1 MRPGSIES
9 KRPTEPV
16 PRVRQTVPPPHPP
29 PHCTASLRAL
39 HCYVSP
45 VSRIPPPPSLPSRA
59 PYRRTSP
66 HFAQWINQAEW
77 WGTRHSVYVYVYI
90 PMSDKARRNSVAS
103 IYYNKRDVKRGGQT
117 LEARD
122 IAILRFTG
130 IRACGSRIEYQ
141 SLKTRMTRHVSICL
155 G

>member
-29 PHCTASLRAL
+29 SLCIATRSAPL
-39 HCYVSP
+39 RVARLSYP
-45 VSRIPPPPSLPSRA
+45 PIPPAPRA

-77 WGTRHSVYVYVYI
+77 WGTRHRVYVYVYI
-90 PMSDKARRNSVAS
+90 PMSDEARRNSVAS

-117 LEARD
+117 RWRPVISLYWELHESRM
-122 IAILRFTG
+122 
-130 IRACGSRIEYQ
+130 RIEYQ
-141 SLKTRMTRHVSICL
+141 SLTLGMTRHDFDL
-155 G
+155 FDKR